1 MSSRARSV
9 FLSDTH
15 LGAREAQAEALLTFL
30 KQTECDYLY
39 LVGDILDLWKIRSGW
54 YWPQIN
60 TNIVQLVMDKAANG
74 TRVVYIPGNHDE
86 TFRDYAGTHFGGVE
100 VQLEALH
107 ETADGRRLLV
117 MHGDELDAVVRS
129 SRWIAVVGS
138 HAYLSLLRV
147 NRWFNWARR
156 RLGFPYWSL
165 AGFLKH
171 RVKNAMQYIS
181 RFEESLGREARRR
194 DADGVVCGHI
204 HRPALTTMDGGVIYA
219 NCGDWVES
227 CTALVE
233 AADGQLCI
241 VDWLEQYSEPSVE
254 GEAFSRCA

>member
-1 MSSRARSV
+1 MARTPRSV
-9 FLSDTH
+9 FISDTH
-15 LGAREAQAEALLTFL
+15 LGAREAQSEALLAFL
-30 KQTECDYLY
+30 KEVDCEYLY
-39 LVGDILDLWKIRSGW
+39 LVGDILDLWKVRAGW
-54 YWPQIN
+54 HWPQIN

-74 TRVVYIPGNHDE
+74 TRVIYIPGNHDE
-86 TFRDYAGTHFGGVE
+86 TFRDYVGAHLGGIE
-100 VQLEALH
+100 VQLNAVH
-107 ETADGRRLLV
+107 ETADERRLLV
-117 MHGDELDAVVRS
+117 LHGDELDAVVRS

-138 HAYLSLLRV
+138 HAYLFLLRL

-181 RFEESLGREARRR
+181 QFEEALAQEAHRRH
-194 DADGVVCGHI
+194 ADGVVCGHI
-204 HRPALTTMDGGVIYA
+204 HRPALTTMDGGVLYA

-233 AADGQLCI
+233 NGDGQLCI
-241 VDWLEQYSEPSVE
+241 VDWLEQYSDTPGE
-254 GEAFSRCA
+254 GEEISRCA

>member
-1 MSSRARSV
+1 MASHPRTV

-15 LGAREAQAEALLTFL
+15 LGAREAQSEALLAFL
-30 KQTECDYLY
+30 KHVECDHLY

-86 TFRDYAGTHFGGVE
+86 TFRDYVGARFGGVE
-100 VQLEALH
+100 VQLDAVH

-117 MHGDELDAVVRS
+117 LHGDELDAVVRS
-129 SRWIAVVGS
+129 SRWLAVLGS

-147 NRWFNWARR
+147 NRWFNWVRR

-181 RFEESLGREARRR
+181 QFEEALSREARRR
-194 DADGVVCGHI
+194 EADGVVCGHI
-204 HRPALTTMDGGVIYA
+204 HRPALTPMEGGVLYA

-233 AADGQLCI
+233 DAEGRLCV
-241 VDWLEQYSEPSVE
+241 VDWLEQYPRFQ
-254 GEAFSRCA
+254 GEDEEASLCA